1 MTDARKIGSISLFL
15 PAFNDEATIGRL
27 VRDSS
32 ALLESLTD
40 DYEII
45 VVNDGSVDGT
55 GPALDDLAQEL
66 PKLQVVHHDRNEGY
80 GRALRSGFQHAGKD
94 LIFYTDGDGQYDVRE
109 LATLLPLM
117 TDAVDVVNGY
127 KTSRADTWRRKASGA
142 VYNWLAQLL
151 FQIPIRDVD
160 CDFRLLR
167 RSAVKRIELG
177 TSSGA
182 ICVEMVHRLHAAG
195 SVFAEAP
202 VHHYQRRH
210 GRSQFFTAGRVA
222 RTVLDFGL
230 LWWKLVAMR
239 RFAASPHYPINT
251 VERPKPLRRVRG
263 LVQKSSRAQ
272 SL

>member
-1 MTDARKIGSISLFL
+1 MTDTRKIGSISLFL
-15 PAFNDEATIGRL
+15 PAFNDESTIGGL
-27 VRDSS
+27 VRDAS

-55 GPALDDLAQEL
+55 RSVLADLAQSF
-66 PKLQVVHHDRNEGY
+66 PNLQVVHHNRNEGY
-80 GRALRSGFQHAGKD
+80 GMALRSGFRHAGKD

-127 KTSRADTWRRKASGA
+127 KTSRADTWRRKATGA
-142 VYNWLAQLL
+142 VYSWLARLL
-151 FQIPIRDVD
+151 FRIPIRDVD

-195 SVFAEAP
+195 CVFAEAP

-210 GRSQFFTAGRVA
+210 GRSQFFTAARVA
-222 RTVLDFGL
+222 RTLLDFGL
-230 LWWKLVAMR
+230 LWWKLVAMQR
-239 RFAASPHYPINT
+239 IAGTPRYPINT
-251 VERPKPLRRVRG
+251 V
-263 LVQKSSRAQ
+263 QT
-272 SL
+272 